1 MNRRSYALT
10 GLGVGGVLGIVLL
23 SPPAR
28 AATPTAAQLRQR
40 ELASHPAVELRV
52 RQPGWLR
59 VTQPELVAA
68 GLDPKVDV
76 NRLQLFSDGVERP
89 LQLVGNGDAVFDAD
103 EAVELY
109 AEGRDDLWT
118 DTRPYWLVSGAAG
131 LRVALV
137 KQPSGQA
144 SPASFRATRQQTG
157 HGFYYSSLLNG
168 DESNFFT
175 TFVGGTAFTQTIAT
189 PHPAAPA
196 QATLRLFLRGAT
208 TGDHV
213 LPVAVNGASVGSC
226 AFSGQVPYLCEV
238 AVPALVDGARVVGNN
253 DVTVSSHGAAPD
265 FSLLKTASIEYD
277 HPYVADA
284 DALTLTAPPGTH
296 LALEGFSRADVR
308 VVDLTT
314 PAAPIEILVDVT
326 PSGATFTASL
336 DSPGDTM
343 EHTLYAFTEASVGR
357 PLSLAAHRPSALS
370 APPADGGS
378 ELVILSPSAFGAAV
392 QPLAERRRSEG
403 WSVAQIDLQDVYDAF
418 GGGDKTAFAIRD
430 FLEDAHAHWRIP
442 PRFVLFVGDAT
453 FDPRNFLGKGDFD
466 LAPTKLIDTKEME
479 TASDDWFV
487 DWNDDGVPEIATGR
501 LSVRTSDEATH
512 VVNKLLAYAGT
523 DELTRGGLF
532 VADQNGDGL
541 DFEQTSEL
549 SAATVS
555 DRMPIGRF
563 YRGQAGATPAGLLAK
578 LNAGPFLVNYFGHGS
593 VEVWDGTLT
602 RADAQALTNQHAS
615 IYVSMNCLNGFFH
628 DVYTESLAETLLKAP
643 AGGAVAVWASST
655 LTSFEHQAAL
665 NREFL
670 KLLTR
675 TSLGEAAMA
684 AKKVGQ
690 DLDTQRT
697 WILFGDPTLF
707 GKPSPPSAGAID
719 AGAPDAGAP
728 DAATEAGLD
737 GPGEDAAPPD
747 GGAPDLAGAD
757 AAGDARMDA
766 KPDAKPD
773 ASPDVP
779 GPSGGA
785 GGCGC
790 RLAADS
796 SSPARVLLPGLLVVI
811 SIRRRRRRRRAGI

>member
-1 MNRRSYALT
+1 MHGRPHALT
-10 GLGVGGVLGIVLL
+10 GLIVGVVVGVVLL
-23 SPPAR
+23 SPPTR
-28 AATPTAAQLRQR
+28 AAAPTAAQLRQR
-40 ELASHPAVELRV
+40 ELAGHPAVKLRV
-52 RQPGWLR
+52 RHPGWLR

-76 NRLQLFSDGVERP
+76 NGLQLFSDGVEQP

-103 EAVELY
+103 EAIELY
-109 AEGRDDLWT
+109 GEGREDLWT
-118 DTRPYWLVSGAAG
+118 DTRTYWLVSGAAG
-131 LRVALV
+131 LRVPLV
-137 KQPSGQA
+137 KEPDGQA
-144 SPASFRATRQQTG
+144 PPAFFRAIRQETG

-175 TFVGGTAFTQTIAT
+175 TFIGATDFKQTIAT

-196 QATLRLFLRGAT
+196 HATLRLFLTGAT

-213 LPVAVNGASVGSC
+213 LPVAVNGASVGAC
-226 AFSGQVPYLCEV
+226 AFSGQVPYACELPV
-238 AVPALVDGARVVGNN
+238 TTLVDGDN
-253 DVTVSSHGAAPD
+253 DVTVSSQGAAPD
-265 FSLLKTASIEYD
+265 FSLLKTVSIEYD
-277 HPYVADA
+277 HRYVADA
-284 DALTLTAPPGTH
+284 DVLTLTAPPGTH

-308 VVDLTT
+308 AVDLTD

-326 PSGATFTASL
+326 RSGATFTASL
-336 DSPGDTM
+336 DTPGDTM
-343 EHTLYAFTEASVGR
+343 EHTLYAFTEAAVGM
-357 PLSLAAHRPSALS
+357 PLSLAANRPSTWS
-370 APPADGGS
+370 APADGGS
-378 ELVILSPSAFGAAV
+378 ELVILSPSAFAAAV
-392 QPLAERRRSEG
+392 QPLAERRRREG
-403 WSVAQIDLQDVYDAF
+403 WSVAQVDLQDVYDEF
-418 GGGDKTAFAIRD
+418 GSGDKTAFAIRD
-430 FLEDAHAHWRIP
+430 FLENAHEHWRVR
-442 PRFVLFVGDAT
+442 PRFVLLVGDAT

-487 DWNDDGVPEIATGR
+487 DWNDDGVPELATGR

-532 VADQNGDGL
+532 VADQNGGGL
-541 DFEQTSEL
+541 DFEHASEL
-549 SAATVS
+549 SAAMVS
-555 DRMPIGRF
+555 DRMPIDRF
-563 YRGQAGATPAGLLAK
+563 YRGQAGATPAGLLGK

-670 KLLTR
+670 RLLTR

-684 AKKVGQ
+684 AKRVGQ

-707 GKPSPPSAGAID
+707 GKPSPPPD

-728 DAATEAGLD
+728 DAAADAGLD
-737 GPGEDAAPPD
+737 GAGTVGAPPD

-757 AAGDARMDA
+757 AAGDAKLDA
-766 KPDAKPD
+766 KPDAKP
-773 ASPDVP
+773 ASPDGP
-779 GPSGGA
+779 GTSGGA

-790 RLAADS
+790 RLVTDS
-796 SSPARVLLPGLLVVI
+796 PSPPLVLLGLFVAI
-811 SIRRRRRRRRAGI
+811 SLSRRRRGRP